1 VTYNIRDRFG
11 HWVTPPSQQNRP
23 CPHACCRGRRAHPRS
38 LPVVLDKQYLRSL
51 NETDLEA
58 ELRQYVNY
66 TDKRPK
72 AFGQITAEF
81 DRRDRAERA
90 TARRRDRQRERS
102 QEHYDEVYR
111 QYLAAE
117 AATNGYMLNR
127 AGLAAGVDEKSL
139 FTGPEARVR
148 KYASR
153 ELLDYFSEHGR
164 PTRVSFLGS
173 SRERRES
180 GARSRLSTAY

>member
-1 VTYNIRDRFG
+1 VSYNIRDRFG
-11 HWVTPPSQQNRP
+11 HWVAPPSRINGV
-23 CPHACCRGRRAHPRS
+23 CPHACCRNRRAHPRS

-51 NETDLEA
+51 NETDLTA
-58 ELRQYVNY
+58 ELDQYIHY
-66 TDKRPK
+66 TDKRAK

-90 TARRRDRQRERS
+90 AARRKDRQRERS

-117 AATNGYMLNR
+117 AATNGYLLNR
-127 AGLAAGVDEKSL
+127 AGLAAGINERSL

-148 KYASR
+148 KYASP
-153 ELLDYFSEHGR
+153 ELLDYFSTHGR

-173 SRERRES
+173 SRERRVS
-180 GARSRLSTAY
+180 GARSRLSTSY